1 MPTPTPASLLK
12 SVFGYE
18 QFKPLQKE
26 IIENLLQRRDSLV
39 VMPTGGG
46 KSLCYQLP
54 ALLFPGLTVVVS
66 PLIALMKDQVD
77 QLRELGVAALFLNS
91 SLSLEEYRANVA
103 KVRSGKVKLLY
114 VAPETLLT
122 ERTFDLLASVPF
134 DCLAIDEA
142 HCISEW
148 GHDFRPEY
156 RQLVAV
162 RARFSSVVCL
172 ALTATATPR
181 VREDIKASLHFNDSN
196 EFVASF
202 DRENLMIE
210 VSPKEKPFEQAL
222 DFLRRYPDQSGI
234 IYCFSRK
241 QVDDLSSALAAR
253 GYSVRPYHA
262 GLEDDERRRN
272 QELFIRDD
280 VQIIV
285 ATIAF
290 GMGIN
295 KPNVRFILHY
305 DMPKS
310 IEGYYQEIGRAG
322 RDGLPA
328 HCLLLYSYGDVQ
340 KLKYFIDQKEG
351 QERQVAYEHLNKL
364 IRYAESDV
372 CRRGPLLG
380 YFGEEYTTE
389 NCGMCDNCRSGVKAQ
404 VDITIPAQK
413 FLSCV
418 KRTGERFGMVHVTD
432 VLLGSENQKVLKFGH
447 QNLSTYGIGKDLTR
461 DQWMIVARQLLQKD
475 LLAQD
480 EFGCLRITQKAYDAL
495 KNREPIFGLL
505 EKPQPAGTAEK
516 LSHDRDLFEILRGK
530 RKELADKA
538 GVPPYVIFS
547 DRTLVE
553 MATYYPQSLDSLLKM
568 NGVGSVK
575 LERYGKIFLDLIL
588 AYCAHRG
595 IIEKS
600 KDEKGNGRSATQEAE
615 VRLPGGTKRHIVV
628 GEAYNAGKSLHV
640 LMEEYRVQA
649 GTILEHLAKYA
660 MEGNA
665 LRRADDVRALSRLSE
680 MAQETVLSAFAAEGV
695 NYLRPVYD
703 RLNGAITYEELKILR
718 IYYLSTVP
726 KGIPPPHNRGFPE

>member
-1 MPTPTPASLLK
+1 MQTSSPALLLK
-12 SVFGYE
+12 NIFGYD

-26 IIENLLQRRDSLV
+26 IIENVLQRRDTLV

-54 ALLFPGLTVVVS
+54 ALIFPGLTVVVS

-77 QLRELGVAALFLNS
+77 QLRELGVPALFLNS
-91 SLSLEEYRANVA
+91 SLSWDTYRENVA
-103 KVRSGKVKLLY
+103 HVRSGKVKLLY
-114 VAPETLLT
+114 VAPETLLS
-122 ERTFDLLASVPF
+122 ERTLELLASVPL
-134 DCLAIDEA
+134 DCMAIDEA

-156 RQLVAV
+156 RQLVAF
-162 RARFSSVVCL
+162 RERFSNVVCL

-181 VREDIKASLHFNDSN
+181 VREDIKASLHFSDSN

-202 DRENLMIE
+202 NRENLLVE
-210 VSPKEKPFEQAL
+210 VAPKENPFEQTL
-222 DFLRRYPDQSGI
+222 TLLRGYKGQSGI

-241 QVDDLSSALAAR
+241 QVDDLAAALAAR

-272 QELFIRDD
+272 QELFVRDD

-295 KPNVRFILHY
+295 KSNVRFILHY
-305 DMPKS
+305 DLPKS

-328 HCLLLYSYGDVQ
+328 HCMLLFSYGDVQ
-340 KLKYFIDQKEG
+340 KLKYFIDQKVG

-364 IRYAESDV
+364 IRYAESDI
-372 CRRGPLLG
+372 CRRVPLLG
-380 YFGEEYTTE
+380 YFGEQFSTE
-389 NCGMCDNCRSGVKAQ
+389 NCGMCDNCRAGEKAQ
-404 VDITIPAQK
+404 VEITIPAQK

-418 KRTGERFGMVHVTD
+418 KRTGERFGMAHVTD
-432 VLLGSENQKVLKFGH
+432 VLLGSENQKVKKLGH

-461 DQWMIVARQLLQKD
+461 DQWMLIARQLLQKD
-475 LLAQD
+475 MLNQD
-480 EFGCLRITQKAYDAL
+480 EYGSLHLTQKAYEAL

-505 EKPQPAGTAEK
+505 ENPQTAGAAEK
-516 LSHDRDLFEILRGK
+516 LAHDRDLFEILRGK

-553 MATYYPQSLDSLLKM
+553 MATFFPQSQDGLLRM
-568 NGVGSVK
+568 NGVGAVK
-575 LERYGKIFLDLIL
+575 LERYGEIFLGLIQ

-595 IIEKS
+595 IQEKPKEERNS
-600 KDEKGNGRSATQEAE
+600 GRLGIQNEGAK
-615 VRLPGGTKRHIVV
+615 LPGAVKLRHTVV
-628 GEAYNAGKSLHV
+628 GEAYNAGKSLHE
-640 LMEEYRVQA
+640 LMEEYRVQV
-649 GTILEHLAKYA
+649 GTILEHLTRFAL
-660 MEGNA
+660 EGSA
-665 LRRADDVRALSRLSE
+665 LRPAEDVRALSRLSD
-680 MAQETVLSAFAAEGV
+680 MAQETILAAFAVEGAK
-695 NYLRPVYD
+695 YLRPVYD
-703 RLNGAITYEELKILR
+703 RLNGAISFDELKILR
-718 IYYLSTVP
+718 VYYLSTAQ
-726 KGIPPPHNRGFPE
+726 KGDSTTGL